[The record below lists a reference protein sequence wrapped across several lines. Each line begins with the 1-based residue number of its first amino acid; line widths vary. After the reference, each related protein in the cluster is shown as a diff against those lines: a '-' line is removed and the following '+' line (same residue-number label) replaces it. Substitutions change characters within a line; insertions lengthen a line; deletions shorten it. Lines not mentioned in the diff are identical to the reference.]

1 MQRPWPQGPKP
12 ESCALIIRPPRT
24 KINLVYFLVE
34 VHQQRSLWPPRIRWG
49 PQQSMSGANQLRPV
63 QRKRR
68 TWRAA
73 SHAQDQV
80 WKPWRSR
87 GRKGRGVWGDAVEMA
102 GVSEWHWCLFPKFG
116 HDREVFRF
124 SVSRW
129 RRIGR
134 SPRDTSGQSLS
145 PVPGA
150 GIVSAAKLVLPLGC
164 FAF

>member
-1 MQRPWPQGPKP
+1 MSLILLGCPNNCVLLQNTRFSKYLSLPSRIDRKYYGCKEILWEWSVFLKSTMQRPWPQGPKP

-34 VHQQRSLWPPRIRWG
+34 VHQQRSLWPPRIRWR

-102 GVSEWHWCLFPKFG
+102 GVSEWHWCLFP
-116 HDREVFRF
+116 
-124 SVSRW
+124 
-129 RRIGR
+129 
-134 SPRDTSGQSLS
+134 
-145 PVPGA
+145 
-150 GIVSAAKLVLPLGC
+150 
-164 FAF
+164 